1 MALFRIPNIALR
13 GIAACVPAQVEENR
27 NYAMPAEEMQTFI
40 NNVGVERRHIAPK
53 DVCTSDLCL
62 QAAEQLISD
71 LQWEKSDIQFLLF
84 VTQTP
89 DYACV
94 PATSCI
100 LQDRLGLSKECF
112 TQDIA
117 LGCSGWVV
125 GLSTIA
131 SLLEHYGKGA
141 KGLLLCGDTPTKTIS
156 FKDKSAWPLF
166 GDAGTATAVEYDAD
180 ATDLLF
186 NFNTDG
192 RDYDVIIM
200 PHGGAR
206 NPIIADSLVAHEVSD
221 GIVRN
226 DTQLVLDGS
235 SVFSFGITKVPKS
248 VKKLVEH
255 FALDTT
261 QVDYFLMHQA
271 NMMMNEKI
279 RTKLGFT
286 AEQCPYSM
294 RDFGNTSSASIPL
307 TLVTQVAPNAD
318 TQKHLRHIACGFGVG
333 LSWGSVYFE
342 TENLVCSP
350 LVMYNENV

>member
-40 NNVGVERRHIAPK
+40 NNVGVERRHITPK

-71 LQWEKSDIQFLLF
+71 LQWEKSDIQFLIF

-131 SLLEHYGKGA
+131 SLLEHYGTGA
-141 KGLLLCGDTPTKTIS
+141 KGLLLCGDTPSKIVS
-156 FKDKSAWPLF
+156 PQDKSAWPLF
-166 GDAGTATAVEYDAD
+166 GDAGTATALEYDSMAQE
-180 ATDLLF
+180 LLF

-200 PHGGAR
+200 PTSAAR
-206 NPIIADSLVAHEVSD
+206 NPITADSLVVKEINE
-221 GIVRN
+221 GIARN
-226 DTQLVLDGS
+226 DTHIILDGS

-350 LVMYNENV
+350 LVIYSENV